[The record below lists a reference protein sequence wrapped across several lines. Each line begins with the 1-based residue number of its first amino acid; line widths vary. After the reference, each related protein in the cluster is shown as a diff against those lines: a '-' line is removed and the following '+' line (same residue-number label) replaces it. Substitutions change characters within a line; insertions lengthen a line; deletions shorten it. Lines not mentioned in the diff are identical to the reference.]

1 MHSIHNEADTATA
14 VDAGTAAAP
23 TTSRRRAVAAT
34 LATTVG
40 AAAVVTGAMAAP
52 AEAKTS
58 HHNVWDK
65 VAGCESG
72 HHWHIHTGNGYYG
85 GLQFNSSTWARH
97 GGHKYAH
104 QASQA
109 SRTEQ
114 IEVARRVLHS
124 QGRDAWPVCGP
135 RAGLTKSSGH
145 ATGKKLPSKAGE
157 PAASTAS
164 HHSSKRAKH
173 HTHHAKHRAKSSTHT
188 HTYTVRK
195 GDTLSAIARK
205 HHVHGGWHALYRA
218 NKSHLSSANHLR
230 VGQHLVMP

>member
-1 MHSIHNEADTATA
+1 MHSTHPHDET
-14 VDAGTAAAP
+14 AAP
-23 TTSRRRAVAAT
+23 TRSRRRAAAAT

-52 AEAKTS
+52 ADAKTS
-58 HHNVWDK
+58 HHTVWDK

-72 HHWHIHTGNGYYG
+72 HRWHVHTGNGYYG
-85 GLQFNSSTWARH
+85 GLQFDSSTWSRH

-104 QASQA
+104 QASGA
-109 SRTEQ
+109 SRDEQ

-135 RAGLTKSSGH
+135 RAGLTKKSGH
-145 ATGKKLPSKAGE
+145 ATGKKLPNKAGA
-157 PAASTAS
+157 PAASSTS
-164 HHSSKRAKH
+164 HHGSERAQR
-173 HTHHAKHRAKSSTHT
+173 HTHKAKHRAKHST

-195 GDTLSAIARK
+195 GDTLSEIARK

-218 NKSHLSSANHLR
+218 NKSHLSSPNHLR
-230 VGQHLVMP
+230 IGQHLVLP